1 MITLFKSEVAE
12 LFENNE
18 NSAIDYIMSFS
29 HSGKPV
35 KDLSRIKRL
44 LSAVGDPHDKL
55 EFVHIAGTNGK
66 GSMAQMFSGVFTAAG
81 IKTGLFT
88 SPYML
93 EYSDRIQVN
102 GENISPENLS
112 EIAGYVREK
121 LEGIPDSGD
130 FSQFEITQ
138 TIAFL
143 YFVKCGCDIVVLE
156 TGMGGLLDCTNV
168 VTASVLTVIG
178 SVDYDHTAV
187 LGDTLEKI
195 AFQKAGI
202 IKQGVPCVLSAGN
215 DMAVIRTVR
224 EQAMEKQAQ
233 LVIPNITLMRL
244 NSCGCFGADFEY
256 KGKAYRTSMG
266 GAHQVINA
274 MSVIEGINLINDRL
288 KIPYDKIAEGIKSA
302 RLVGRTEVICSDPLT
317 ILDGAHN
324 PDGLSAL
331 AGVISHI
338 GKKPCTAVIG
348 MCRDK
353 NITAAVSK
361 LVPLVDS
368 FVTVD
373 GFSERAESREKLAEI
388 INDLGGKA
396 VPAQADILTEI
407 KKMQKSNPD
416 GLDLICGSL
425 FLVSE
430 VKRRMSE

>member
-1 MITLFKSEVAE
+1 M
-12 LFENNE
+12 FENTD

-44 LSAVGDPHDKL
+44 LSAVGDPQDRLK
-55 EFVHIAGTNGK
+55 FVHIAGTNGK
-66 GSMAQMFSGVFTAAG
+66 GSMAQMFSGIFTAAG
-81 IKTGLFT
+81 LKTGLFT
-88 SPYML
+88 SPYMI

-102 GENISPENLS
+102 GENISPESLS
-112 EIAGYVREK
+112 ELAVQVKET
-121 LEGIPDSGD
+121 LEDIPDSGD

-156 TGMGGLLDCTNV
+156 TGLGGLLDCTNA
-168 VTASVLTVIG
+168 VTTSVLTVIG
-178 SVDYDHTAV
+178 SVDYDHTAI

-224 EQAMEKQAQ
+224 ECAMEKCAQ
-233 LVIPNITLMRL
+233 LVIPNITLMEL
-244 NSCGCFGADFEY
+244 NSCDCFGADFRY

-274 MSVIEGINLINDRL
+274 MSVIEGVNLINDSL
-288 KIPYDKIAEGIKSA
+288 KIPYEKIAEGISSA
-302 RLVGRTEVICSDPLT
+302 RLVGRTEVICEYPLT

-331 AGVISHI
+331 AGVISHS
-338 GKKPCTAVIG
+338 GKKPCCAVIG

-353 NITAAVSK
+353 NITEAVSK
-361 LVPLVDS
+361 LIPLVDS

-373 GFSERAESREKLAEI
+373 GFSERAESREVLAEL
-388 INDLGGKA
+388 INSLGGKA
-396 VPAQADILTEI
+396 VPAQESILREI
-407 KKMQKSNPD
+407 EKMQRSNPD

-430 VKRRMSE
+430 VKQEMAGR